1 MAQEGRQG
9 DEARQLAQDG
19 GFGFVF
25 YNIVKDCEE
34 TLVNVN
40 DRQAYIYMQ
49 TFW

>member
-40 DRQAYIYMQ
+40 QANIYMQ